1 VGAAVFAG
9 LIVVFA
15 LVAWRAADFLHGTL
29 NVSNPVEQFN
39 PPAGSVAWKI
49 QHGQQVNLLLLGYGG
64 AENDAPYL
72 TDTLMSLRLDPNS
85 HRALEISVPRDL
97 RVQYKGLDGQPV
109 DDKINTV
116 YSNAMN
122 VQSADKD
129 RGGKQAMQV
138 MSQVT
143 GLQYDGYVAVDFKAF
158 RDVVDALGGVDVC
171 LDSPLDDNQ
180 YPNYANGY
188 VKGGIHFKAGCQHV
202 NGEQALEIARSR
214 HAEQPEQASDFA
226 RAKRQQLI
234 ISAIKKKATSVDAIT
249 KAPQLMGA
257 LQKDMSTNLTLTDL
271 KGMYNWSKEVNDN
284 SIKRISIDNTNF
296 ISDCTSGGSA
306 LCPIDDDYNVLHTY
320 LANAFVDQSVLKEGA
335 PVQVANAS
343 ASLPAMGNQVSATL
357 QPLGFKV
364 APSVRMTT
372 RQQSVVYDYSNG
384 KYPQTVRW
392 LSSYFHANVVAPPA
406 GTAPTPS
413 PPQGGV
419 VVLLGRDFSVRWVGE
434 SS

>member
-1 VGAAVFAG
+1 MGAAVFAA
-9 LIVVFA
+9 LVVVFA

-29 NVSNPVEQFN
+29 NVGNPIEQLN
-39 PPAGSVAWKI
+39 PPAGSVAWKM

-72 TDTLMSLRLDPNS
+72 TDTLMTLRLDPNT
-85 HRALEISVPRDL
+85 HQALELSVPRDL
-97 RVQYKGLDGQPV
+97 KVDYKNIDGQAV

-122 VQSADKD
+122 VQSGDKD

-180 YPNYANGY
+180 YPNYKDGY
-188 VKGGIHFKAGCQHV
+188 VQGGIHFKAGCQHV

-214 HAEQPEQASDFA
+214 HAEEAAQASDFA

-234 ISAIKKKATSVDAIT
+234 ISAIKKKATSGDAIT
-249 KAPQLMGA
+249 KAPQLMNA
-257 LQKDMSTNLTLTDL
+257 LQQDMATNLTLTDL
-271 KGMYNWSKEVNDN
+271 KAMYNWSKQVNDN
-284 SIKRISIDNTNF
+284 SVKRVSIDNTNF
-296 ISDCTSGGSA
+296 VTDCTSGGAA
-306 LCPIDDDYNVLHTY
+306 LCPIDADYNVLHSY
-320 LANAFVDQSVLKEGA
+320 VANTFVDPAVLKEGA
-335 PVQVANAS
+335 PVQIANAS
-343 ASLPAMGNQVSATL
+343 ASLPEMGDQVSATL
-357 QPLGFKV
+357 QPLGFKM
-364 APSVRMTT
+364 APPVRTPT
-372 RQQSVVYDYSNG
+372 RAQSVIYDYSNG
-384 KYPQTVRW
+384 KDPQTVRW
-392 LSSYFHANVVAPPA
+392 LSSYFHANVVTPPA
-406 GTAPTPS
+406 GTSPTAD

>member
-1 VGAAVFAG
+1 VGAAVFTG
-9 LIVVFA
+9 LVVVFA

-29 NVSNPVEQFN
+29 NVGNPVEQLN
-39 PPAGSVAWKI
+39 PPAGSVAWKM

-72 TDTLMSLRLDPNS
+72 TDTLMTLRLDPNT
-85 HRALEISVPRDL
+85 RQALEISVPRDL
-97 RVQYKGLDGQPV
+97 KAQYKNIDGQPV

-122 VQSADKD
+122 VKSGDKD
-129 RGGKQAMQV
+129 RGGKAAIQV

-180 YPNYANGY
+180 YPNYSNGY
-188 VKGGIHFKAGCQHV
+188 VKGGVHFKAGCQHV

-257 LQKDMSTNLTLTDL
+257 LQQDMSTNLTLTDL
-271 KGMYNWSKEVNDN
+271 KAMYNWSKQVNDN
-284 SIKRISIDNTNF
+284 SIKRVSIDNTNF
-296 ISDCTSGGSA
+296 VTECTSGGYA
-306 LCPIDDDYNVLHTY
+306 LCPIDSDYNVLHSY
-320 LANAFVDQSVLKEGA
+320 LANAFVDPNVLKEGA
-335 PVQVANAS
+335 AVQVANGS
-343 ASLPAMGNQVSATL
+343 ASLPEMGNQVSATL
-357 QPLGFKV
+357 QPLGFKM
-364 APSVRMTT
+364 ASPVRTTT

-392 LSSYFHANVVAPPA
+392 LSSYFHANVVTPPA
-406 GTAPTPS
+406 GAAPTPS

-419 VVLLGRDFSVRWVGE
+419 VVQLGRDFSVRWVGE